1 MPRSTRVEKAIAFT
15 QFSVALTCCW
25 PLPSTATKYEVLRFK
40 ILRSVMLLNAFTL
53 LVPLLYAIHVYR
65 DDAGNMCRAVL
76 LGLAVLQILV
86 QSCLCI
92 TQYDRYQRLIE
103 EMIFC
108 CETASSYEAHV
119 YQRYVDKYS
128 VFYGIIAIWFYM
140 TGFIVILGT
149 LFISDPLPTNAE
161 YPFVVNFEP
170 VRSIVFVHQAF
181 VGMQCAA
188 HMAISIFCALLLFF
202 ASARFE
208 ILQLE
213 LRAVKDLDSLT
224 KCIKKY
230 HRVKRYATEVI
241 CAVRSIAL
249 ITVVICGVATVFSGI
264 TIIGRQPFT
273 VKIQFFSLASIALL
287 KVFMCTWPADH
298 LMHISENAMQGV
310 YESEWYKQ
318 SLRIQKCILFTLVPQ
333 APVILSVRF
342 VIPTLSLNYYCSFIS
357 NVFSLFTVLRVTMI
371 RDEDDY

>member
-1 MPRSTRVEKAIAFT
+1 MPRNTGVEKAIAFT

-25 PLPSTATKYEVLRFK
+25 PLPSTATKNQVLRFK
-40 ILRSVMLLNAFTL
+40 ILRSAMLLNAFVL
-53 LVPLLYAIHVYR
+53 LVPLLYAVHVYR
-65 DDAGNMCRAVL
+65 DDAGNMCRAAL
-76 LGLAVLQILV
+76 LGLAVLQNLV

-92 TQYDRYQRLIE
+92 AQYERYQRLIE

-108 CETASSYEAHV
+108 CEKASSYEKHV

-128 VFYGIIAIWFYM
+128 VFYGIIAVWFYM

-149 LFISDPLPTNAE
+149 LFISDPFPTNAE
-161 YPFVVNFEP
+161 YPVAVNFEP

-188 HMAISIFCALLLFF
+188 HMAISVFCALLLLF

-213 LRAVKDLDSLT
+213 LRDVKDVDSLIM
-224 KCIKKY
+224 CIKKY
-230 HRVKRYATEVI
+230 HRVKWYATEVI
-241 CAVRSIAL
+241 HAVRSIAL

-273 VKIQFFSLASIALL
+273 VKIQFLSLASIALL

-298 LMHISENAMQGV
+298 LMDISESAMRSA
-310 YESEWYKQ
+310 YESEWYRH
-318 SLRIQKCILFTLVPQ
+318 SLRLQKYILIALIPQ
-333 APVILSVRF
+333 APVVLSVRF
-342 VIPTLSLNYYCSFIS
+342 VIPTLSLNYYCSFVS